1 MENPFKPNNRIMT
14 SELFSIQPS
23 EPDALTK
30 SRRAYEEA
38 IDAYQVLF
46 DSDDKTKEQLKDAL
60 EKAVY
65 ANASWPNRPA
75 KSLNA
80 KHTNNT
86 YT

>member
-46 DSDDKTKEQLKDAL
+46 DSDDKTREQLKDAL
-60 EKAVY
+60 TKAVE
-65 ANASWPNRPA
+65 ARKRFMAEQAREIA
-75 KSLNA
+75 KR
-80 KHTNNT
+80 
-86 YT
+86 